1 MVDAITQSKR
11 TKARLR
17 EHSDFML
24 IEVVRSVIALN
35 GQPGVLL
42 ACTDGCKCGSRWIG
56 WLPTGELPAEFVR
69 GLPRRW

>member
-17 EHSDFML
+17 EHSEFTL
-24 IEVVRSVIALN
+24 IEVARSVTALG

-42 ACTDGCKCGSRWIG
+42 ACADSCTCGNRWLG
-56 WLPTGELPAEFVR
+56 WLPTNELPTEFVR
-69 GLPRRW
+69 SLPRRW